1 MMADYFRTLARYNAW
16 ANRRLYDA
24 CARLSEAD
32 YRKAR
37 PVYFGS
43 IHGTLNH
50 LLVGDRL
57 WMGRFEAVPS
67 GVSALEQ
74 ILYDDFARLRAAREA
89 EDSRIIAYTER
100 LTDEAVA
107 GTLRFRTM
115 APPPTDMATPLSLAL
130 GHLFNHQTHH
140 RGHAH
145 SLLSQTEVPPP
156 SLDLIFYLRDLG

>member
-1 MMADYFRTLARYNAW
+1 MMADYFRTLARYNGW

-24 CARLSEAD
+24 CAKLGEPD

-67 GVSALEQ
+67 GVTALKQ
-74 ILYDDFARLRAAREA
+74 ILYDDFASLRAAREA
-89 EDSRIIAYTER
+89 EDSRIIAYAAR
-100 LTDEAVA
+100 LSDADVA
-107 GTLRFRTM
+107 GILRFRTM

-130 GHLFNHQTHH
+130 GHMFNHQTHH

-145 SLLSQTEVPPP
+145 GLLSQTEIPPP
-156 SLDLIFYLRDLG
+156 SLDLIFYLRDIA

>member
-24 CARLSEAD
+24 CATLSEAD
-32 YRKAR
+32 YRKTR

-57 WMGRFEAVPS
+57 WMARFEGAPP

-74 ILYDDFARLRAAREA
+74 ILYDEFASLRAARET
-89 EDSRIIAYTER
+89 EDARIIAFAAR
-100 LTDEAVA
+100 LTDTDLA

-115 APPPTDMATPLSLAL
+115 APPPTDMATPLNLAL

-140 RGHAH
+140 RGHVH
-145 SLLSQTEVPPP
+145 SLLSQTAVPPP
-156 SLDLIFYLRDLG
+156 SLDLIFYLRDLP